1 MHPHDP
7 SAFGP
12 LFEQLLE
19 GNIDDVSRARL
30 IALMEADPALRAE
43 VARQLVISDALKNL
57 SANED
62 GEQFVEL
69 VTEHAFH
76 LGNEGADDFTQRVM
90 NQIPMSQPA
99 RRRRPGL
106 LAAAAL
112 IGLCAVATFMIFRGG
127 HGAGDPTLATLRYVN
142 DDGSIFSTQEIAQ
155 GYKHQLDDGLLRLDF
170 TNGAVVAIEGP
181 ANFEIV
187 SGMVMKLGSGKL
199 NAWCPETAHGFQVLT
214 SKATVT
220 DLGTSFGIN
229 AAADGSANFVV
240 LDGLI
245 EVSDSGGAHRLIEGK
260 AMESG
265 ATGLKTVA
273 FKADAFTRTWPLASG
288 ILSARGSVKPAPP
301 GTADQLATL
310 EDSEAV
316 LVIPEK
322 RSVPF
327 NKPIVAEL
335 AGPGEISVDH
345 MPVEQKLEARPGTR
359 LRSFLIRYNPVGT
372 LDEFSP
378 RFEGEVTF
386 DRPVLAICAQGPALE
401 ASDPMFA
408 TGSWGLP
415 MTERER
421 QYRGIDLDKSSP
433 TDLVQLSE
441 DRQTVRIVFN
451 AGISTDDLRVIV
463 EEDAAF

>member
-30 IALMEADPALRAE
+30 IALMEADPALQAE

-57 SANED
+57 SANEN

-69 VTEHAFH
+69 VTKHAVH
-76 LGNEGADDFTQRVM
+76 LGNEGADDFTQRVIQ
-90 NQIPMSQPA
+90 QIPASQPA

-112 IGLCAVATFMIFRGG
+112 IGLCAVATFMIFRGSSG
-127 HGAGDPTLATLRYVN
+127 TSPATLAKLSHVG
-142 DDGSIFSTQEIAQ
+142 DDGSILSTDEVTG
-155 GYKHQLDDGLLRLDF
+155 GYRHKLADGLLKLDF

-181 ANFEIV
+181 AEFEIV
-187 SGMVMKLGSGKL
+187 SGMVMKLDSGKL
-199 NAWCPETAHGFQVLT
+199 NAWCPDTAHGFQVLT
-214 SKATVT
+214 QKAKVT

-240 LDGLI
+240 LDGQI
-245 EVSDSGGAHRLIEGK
+245 EVSDGGGTHLLDKGK

-265 ATGLKTVA
+265 AAGLTTVA
-273 FKADAFTRTWPLASG
+273 FKADAFKRTWPLASG

-301 GTADQLATL
+301 GTPEQLATL
-310 EDSEAV
+310 EDNETV
-316 LVIPEK
+316 LVIPE
-322 RSVPF
+322 RRGVAF
-327 NKPIVAEL
+327 NSPIVAEL
-335 AGPGEISVDH
+335 AGPGEISVEH
-345 MPVEQKLEARPGTR
+345 MPVKQKLEARPGTR

-372 LDEFSP
+372 RNEFSP

-415 MTERER
+415 MPTERER
-421 QYRGIDLDKSSP
+421 QYRGIDLQQPPS
-433 TDLVQLSE
+433 DLVQLSE

-463 EEDAAF
+463 EEDASH

>member
-12 LFEQLLE
+12 LLEQLLE

-43 VARQLVISDALKNL
+43 AARQLVLSDALKNL
-57 SANED
+57 ASNED

-76 LGNEGADDFTQRVM
+76 LGGEGENEFTERVM
-90 NQIPMSQPA
+90 QRLPL

-106 LAAAAL
+106 LAATAL
-112 IGLCAVATFMIFRGG
+112 IGLCAVATFLIFRGG
-127 HGAGDPTLATLRYVN
+127 DAAHGATIATLRQI
-142 DDGSIFSTQEIAQ
+142 DDRGSIVSTEEIAQ
-155 GYKHQLDDGLLRLDF
+155 GYKHQLAGGLLRLDF

-181 ANFEIV
+181 ADFEIV

-220 DLGTSFGIN
+220 DLGTSFGVN

-245 EVSDSGGAHRLIEGK
+245 EVSDGGGTHRLDEGK
-260 AMESG
+260 AMQSG
-265 ATGLKTVA
+265 NSGLHTVA
-273 FKADAFTRTWPLASG
+273 FKADAFHRTWPLASG
-288 ILSARGSVKPAPP
+288 ILSARGAVKAAPP
-301 GTADQLATL
+301 GTAEQLAKM
-310 EDSEAV
+310 EDNEAV
-316 LVIPEK
+316 LVIPE
-322 RSVPF
+322 RRGVPF
-327 NKPIVAEL
+327 NHPIEVEL
-335 AGPGEISVDH
+335 SAPGEISLKH
-345 MPVEQKLEARPGTR
+345 APVRQTLAPRPGTF
-359 LRSFLIRYNPVGT
+359 LRSFLIRYNPIGRPG
-372 LDEFSP
+372 DKFQ

-386 DRPVLAICAQGPALE
+386 DRPVLAICAHGAVLE

-408 TGSWGLP
+408 TGPWLSADGAI
-415 MTERER
+415 EF
-421 QYRGIDLDKSSP
+421 RGIDLDQP
-433 TDLVQLSE
+433 EQHADLVHLSE

-451 AGISTDDLRVIV
+451 AGLSTDDLRVIV
-463 EEDAAF
+463 EEEGSR